1 MISNV
6 YLNKLLDD
14 KLKSLFYT
22 KKMEYLTIYMI
33 IIENLTNLVNLIF
46 CMRKF
51 LIMYNV
57 NKLLYIYFLI
67 CLYYTKL
74 EF

>member
-46 CMRKF
+46 CMIKVF
-51 LIMYNV
+51 VNV
-57 NKLLYIYFLI
+57 
-67 CLYYTKL
+67 
-74 EF
+74 

>member
-14 KLKSLFYT
+14 KLKSLYYA
-22 KKMEYLTIYMI
+22 KKLEYLTILMI

-46 CMRKF
+46 YMIKVF
-51 LIMYNV
+51 ANV
-57 NKLLYIYFLI
+57 
-67 CLYYTKL
+67 
-74 EF
+74 

>member
-22 KKMEYLTIYMI
+22 KKNGIFNYIYDY
-33 IIENLTNLVNLIF
+33 N
-46 CMRKF
+46 RKF
-51 LIMYNV
+51 D
-57 NKLLYIYFLI
+57 KPS
-67 CLYYTKL
+67 
-74 EF
+74 